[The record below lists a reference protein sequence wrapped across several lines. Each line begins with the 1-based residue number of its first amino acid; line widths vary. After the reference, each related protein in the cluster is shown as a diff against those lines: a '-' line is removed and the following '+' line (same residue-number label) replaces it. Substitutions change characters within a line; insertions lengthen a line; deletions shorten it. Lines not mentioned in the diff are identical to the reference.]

1 MEMDSLVMNLK
12 KVNEEQNKKRIKM
25 KKYGNEE
32 V

>member
-1 MEMDSLVMNLK
+1 MDSLVMNLK

>member
-1 MEMDSLVMNLK
+1 MDALVMNLK

-25 KKYGNEE
+25 KKYGNGE

>member
-1 MEMDSLVMNLK
+1 MEMDALVMNLK
-12 KVNEEQNKKRIKM
+12 KINEEQNKKRIKM